1 MKKLLTKF
9 LISLCLIILPCTI
22 VLTGCDESG
31 IEIPVEVPVE
41 VPTVLTNEQKLAMFE
56 KYINNEIKLDDET
69 KAVLD
74 FNGDEKLTKE
84 DYSIIKAYLTYY
96 DFSNDGEFDFPYSD
110 VKIGDVNLDGEVNAE
125 DRNLLKNYIKFLNPD
140 TLQTTKSA
148 YALNLKQLL
157 NADINSNGEIN
168 INDLTA
174 FDELTQN
181 QYKSQVDNEE
191 LAEINS
197 YKTDCDFNGDGLVNG
212 EDERLYKLISLYYDS
227 ALDNDFSLPYTEVRI
242 GDVNLDGKV
251 DWSDFELLESYIDG
265 TNSERLSLKALINA
279 DIDGNGMVS
288 EGDTDEAKFYE
299 EIMGI
304 KKLNEIINSL
314 ENGERS
320 FNINFNIVKDGSGI
334 FSDSYYELIDG
345 KTIYSYD
352 KTKQV
357 SYSYNQ
363 NNYYMGY
370 IFKVAKVGDKYIRY
384 VGEDNYGTE
393 LTAKYIVSSGEVSR
407 NWSVNQSHIKAIGNV
422 EKYLDQQLISV
433 ESTLLDNNA
442 YSVKITYPINDDLI
456 YEITSVFNNKDLL
469 EVTIA
474 YSTYTV
480 EMDEL
485 DRVDVVKYTFETST
499 SKDNFKTKIDEFD
512 NICTTTG
519 STEDKETILLDLEID
534 GKSGSVVHDGK
545 HYEGIY
551 LECGTNLKSAL
562 IAKIQELQEDGAT
575 FGLSNGKFIPEG
587 KEIDKVYFTKS
598 YGDCAENAYSE
609 VIEVTDD
616 FILESWMKSVDFFG
630 DQEWFEVKIT
640 LKDATTSE

>member
-31 IEIPVEVPVE
+31 IE
-41 VPTVLTNEQKLAMFE
+41 VPTALTNEQKLAMFE

-74 FNGDEKLTKE
+74 FNGDEELTKE
-84 DYSIIKAYLTYY
+84 DYSIIKAYLNYY
-96 DFSNDGEFDFPYSD
+96 DFSKDGEFDFPYSD
-110 VKIGDVNLDGEVNAE
+110 VKIGDVNLDGKVNAE

-140 TLQTTKSA
+140 TLQTTKSE
-148 YALNLKQLL
+148 YVLNLKQLL
-157 NADINSNGEIN
+157 NADINLNGEIN

-181 QYKSQVDNEE
+181 QYKSQVDNEV

-197 YKTDCDFNGDGLVNG
+197 SYKTKSDLNGDGLVNG
-212 EDERLYKLISLYYDS
+212 EDERLFKLISLYYDS
-227 ALDNDFSLPYTEVRI
+227 ELDNDFSLPYTEVMI

-251 DWSDFELLESYIDG
+251 DWSDFELLEGYVDG

-279 DIDGNGMVS
+279 DVDRNGMVS
-288 EGDTDEAKFYE
+288 EGDTDEVKFYE

-320 FNINFNIVKDGSGI
+320 FNINFNIVKDEDGE
-334 FSDSYYELIDG
+334 FSDTDYELIDG

-363 NNYYMGY
+363 NNYHMGY

-384 VGEDNYGTE
+384 VGEKNYGTE
-393 LTAKYIVSSGEVSR
+393 LTAECIVSSGEVSR
-407 NWSVNQSHIKAIGNV
+407 NWSIQQAYIKAIGSV
-422 EKYLDQQLISV
+422 DKYLDQQLISV
-433 ESTLLDNNA
+433 ESTLLDNNTH
-442 YSVKITYPINDDLI
+442 SVKITYSINEDFI

-474 YSTYTV
+474 VSDYT
-480 EMDEL
+480 EESDGL
-485 DRVDVVKYTFETST
+485 DRVTAAVKYTFETAT
-499 SKDNFKTKIDEFD
+499 SKDNFKTQIDEFD
-512 NICTTTG
+512 GICTTTG
-519 STEDKETILLDLEID
+519 STEDKDTLFVGLVID
-534 GKSGSVVHDGK
+534 GKSGRVMHGDEDGPK
-545 HYEGIY
+545 WIY
-551 LECGTNLKSAL
+551 FECGTNLKSAL
-562 IAKIQELQEDGAT
+562 IAKIQELQSSGAKFT
-575 FGLSNGKFIPEG
+575 GSTDGKFIPEG

-598 YGDCAENAYSE
+598 YGECADNAYSE

-616 FILESWMKSVDFFG
+616 FVLESWMDSVDFLG
-630 DQEWFEVKIT
+630 DQESFIVEIT
-640 LKDATTSE
+640 LKDATPSE